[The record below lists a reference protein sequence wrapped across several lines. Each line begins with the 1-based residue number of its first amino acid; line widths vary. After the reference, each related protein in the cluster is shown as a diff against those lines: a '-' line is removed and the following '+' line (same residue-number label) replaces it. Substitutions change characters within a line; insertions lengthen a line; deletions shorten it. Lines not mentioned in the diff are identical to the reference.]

1 MTDSTLVANTDD
13 AKSVSLK
20 NLADELGY
28 SQASMRKTVERR
40 GFVPFQLGTGSNKP
54 NYLSAE
60 DATKLRNIIENEK
73 NNRIPPGRKTQLT
86 ATSGV
91 YFIEIPSYSG
101 ISRIKIGWSD
111 KLKDRFDTY
120 RTIVPDLRIWAV
132 WHTSDEW
139 CERAALRCAE
149 KLGRRIH
156 QELFEFP
163 DIPTALDDLISLFE
177 KLAVPVSLPGGEID
191 APVVDAKSNSSP

>member
-1 MTDSTLVANTDD
+1 MTNSTSTLTANIDET
-13 AKSVSLK
+13 KPVSLK

-28 SQASMRKTVERR
+28 SQASMRKTVVRR
-40 GFVPFQLGTGSNKP
+40 GFVPFQLGKGSNKP

-60 DATKLRNIIENEK
+60 DATKLRDIMQSEK
-73 NNRIPPGRKTQLT
+73 DNRFSPNTPAGHV

-91 YFIEIPSYSG
+91 YFIEVPSYSG

-120 RTIVPDLRIWAV
+120 RTIVPDLRVWAV
-132 WHTSDEW
+132 WHTSDAW

-149 KLGRRIH
+149 NLGRRIH
-156 QELFEFP
+156 QELFEFS
-163 DIPTALDDLISLFE
+163 DIPTALNELLSLFE
-177 KLAVPVSLPGGEID
+177 KLAIPVTLFKSENDASIANPGSI
-191 APVVDAKSNSSP
+191 